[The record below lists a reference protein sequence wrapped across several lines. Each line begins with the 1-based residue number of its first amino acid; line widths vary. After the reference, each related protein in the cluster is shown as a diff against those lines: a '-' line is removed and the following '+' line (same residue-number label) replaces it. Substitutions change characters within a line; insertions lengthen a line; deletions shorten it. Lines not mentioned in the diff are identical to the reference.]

1 MFSFRELGTVE
12 ASHRVGLPKR
22 TPGGGGG
29 GERPRHSRTAEE
41 AQEEAAVLFHSKEEH
56 FPKFRGRA
64 LTDTAYRYSRAC
76 SNNIAR

>member
-22 TPGGGGG
+22 TPGGGG

-56 FPKFRGRA
+56 FPKFREPSLNG
-64 LTDTAYRYSRAC
+64 YSLQIQQ
-76 SNNIAR
+76 SLFK

>member
-29 GERPRHSRTAEE
+29 ETETQQDSRGNTGRSSSIYYTAKK
-41 AQEEAAVLFHSKEEH
+41 SI
-56 FPKFRGRA
+56 FRNSVNRA